1 VTRRA
6 LILAVLVLLVSAA
19 PATAET
25 RTGEATSPVNASIPG
40 EADILGAT
48 ASYNSDAG
56 TMIFT
61 LRSREEPQ
69 PGSEFVTIA
78 ALGRPKEG
86 ACSYTTGQITY
97 PVSYIFAARKPETEF
112 GVSAFWKTIDEF
124 SEEPVTE
131 AEPASNVLSGAT
143 STLVAASS
151 ELAGLPYTCAVIAIA
166 QYGPESPKPVAVD
179 EISFPISGPPA
190 PLPSPTPETK
200 SQTTTNASSGTLSVP
215 KRQTVKLKR
224 EKWTK
229 VQLKISNPGSG
240 PTGPIALKSL
250 APRGVVLRFGTGK
263 LAVPALGAGET
274 WTVSYWVR
282 ATEKAK
288 PMSTVSLTATTE
300 AGLAAMSDLDI
311 RATR

>member
-6 LILAVLVLLVSAA
+6 LLLAVLALLVFAA
-19 PATAET
+19 PAAAET
-25 RTGEATSPVNASIPG
+25 RTGEGTSPVDESIPG

-48 ASYNSDAG
+48 ASYNADAG
-56 TMIFT
+56 TIIFT

-69 PGSEFVTIA
+69 PSSEFVTVA

-97 PVSYIFAARKPETEF
+97 PVSYIFAARRPSSEF

-131 AEPASNVLSGAT
+131 AEPASNVLGGTT

-151 ELAGLPYTCAVIAIA
+151 ELTGLPYTCAVIAIA
-166 QYGPESPKPVAVD
+166 HYEPENPKPVAVD
-179 EISFPISGPPA
+179 EISFPISGSPA
-190 PLPSPTPETK
+190 PPDTK
-200 SQTTTNASSGTLSVP
+200 TQTTSKASSGALSVP
-215 KRQTVKLKR
+215 QHQTVKLKR

-229 VQLKISNPGSG
+229 VQLKISNSGSG
-240 PTGPIALKSL
+240 PIGPIALKSQ

-263 LAVPALGAGET
+263 LVVPALGAGET

-300 AGLAAMSDLDI
+300 AGLTAMSDLDI